1 MKINLFFL
9 KLFLFSCILN
19 ISKTQFCKDVDAP
32 PIILQ
37 CNFTAGTFIYKP
49 FSGSELVITSSNTPI
64 PTKYDIKTNISQNT
78 LTLTVKTLDKYDS
91 GSDTYYTKIDN
102 DKYCTYDILLFS
114 KY

>member
-1 MKINLFFL
+1 MKLL
-9 KLFLFSCILN
+9 LSLVLFSCILN

-37 CNFTAGTFIYKP
+37 CNITAGTFIYKS
-49 FSGSELVITSSNTPI
+49 FSGSELVITTSNNPS
-64 PTKYDIKTNISQNT
+64 PLKYDIKTNMSQNT
-78 LTLTVKTLDKYDS
+78 LTLTVNTLDKYDS
-91 GSDTYYTKIDN
+91 GSDTYYTKVDN